1 MALSDLP
8 GELAERGIWWQVAGF
23 AVVSAGCT
31 AVLVEFEGSE
41 ARAYQYLEIACKA
54 MYWANVF
61 VLIGLFEGVR
71 RMFEKASEL
80 RARYREQAERRAE
93 ERGMKRGVKQG
104 IERGIE
110 RGMEQARS
118 RRKEALARFGVE
130 VNGVRMLPDTPE
142 VQRFLDGEKD

>member
-31 AVLVEFEGSE
+31 AVLVEFQGSE
-41 ARAYQYLEIACKA
+41 TRAYQYLEIACKT

-80 RARYREQAERRAE
+80 RARYREQAVRKAE
-93 ERGMKRGVKQG
+93 ERGMERG

-110 RGMEQARS
+110 EARS
-118 RRKEALARFGVE
+118 RRKEALSRFGVE